1 MLDVEYI
8 FAELHAV
15 ACERL
20 GDEFY
25 VDFALGNPEEFPEA
39 RNMAY
44 TARNKRGDLCIVVA
58 PKLVVCDNEE
68 RVQGVL
74 RHEFGHAV
82 LWHMGKMNHSEREAD
97 TMGEDLFGEPI
108 YYDAETVQTLAGGTR
123 PRPHHLPK

>member
-8 FAELHAV
+8 
-15 ACERL
+15 
-20 GDEFY
+20 
-25 VDFALGNPEEFPEA
+25 
-39 RNMAY
+39 
-44 TARNKRGDLCIVVA
+44 CIVVA
-58 PKLVVCDNEE
+58 PKLVVCDDEE

>member
-25 VDFALGNPEEFPEA
+25 VDFSLGSPEEFPET

-58 PKLVVCDNEE
+58 PKLVVCDDEE

-108 YYDAETVQTLAGGTR
+108 YYDAETVQTLASGTR